1 MDISMKR
8 SETELLVEC
17 EGRFTFADHQLFK
30 DVLHELMTEAPA
42 HLVFD
47 LNNIEFVDSAGMGMW
62 LVANEECVKKGTK
75 IILRGIRGQ
84 VEKMV
89 RIAKFAEFMTIE

>member
-1 MDISMKR
+1 MTRNATD
-8 SETELLVEC
+8 LLVSC

-30 DVLHELMTEAPA
+30 NVLHEIVTNAPEQ
-42 HLVFD
+42 LIFD
-47 LNNIEFVDSAGMGMW
+47 LGEIEFVDSAGMGMW
-62 LVANEECVKKGTK
+62 LVANEECIKNGTK
-75 IILRGIRGQ
+75 IVLRGIRGQ